1 MANNLAEVCSS
12 VLWKVE
18 IASNEI
24 GYLANEI
31 SKQGIEG
38 VAWVRLTAYSKMQE
52 QRYEL
57 KKKLLSKKEPEIRNL
72 ENSQP
77 IHIAKKGSLF

>member
-1 MANNLAEVCSS
+1 MAKNLAEGCSS

-18 IASNEI
+18 LASNEI

-31 SKQGIEG
+31 FKQSIEG

-52 QRYEL
+52 ERYEL
-57 KKKLLSKKEPEIRNL
+57 KKELLSKKEPEIRNL

-77 IHIAKKGSLF
+77 NHIAKKESLF